1 MSATH
6 DELAAVT
13 VTVTPIDNSNGNPYT
28 PTTARYRLDDCL
40 SGDQLID
47 WTTIAVPSTSIQI
60 DIAGSLN
67 AIVNNTLN
75 SPEKKVLTFNA
86 DNGLSTQSFSQ
97 YFYKIKNLG
106 FAQVA

>member
-6 DELAAVT
+6 DELAAIT
-13 VTVTPIDNSNGNPYT
+13 VTVTPLDIDKNAYT

-40 SGDQLID
+40 SGNELID

-67 AIVNNTLN
+67 AIVDNTLN
-75 SPEKKVLTFNA
+75 APEKKVLTFNA
-86 DNGLSTQSFSQ
+86 DDGLSTQSYTQ

>member
-6 DELAAVT
+6 NERNGVT
-13 VTVTPIDNSNGNPYT
+13 VTITPRDNNGDPYT
-28 PTTARYRLDDCL
+28 PTSARFRLDDCL
-40 SGDQLID
+40 SGKELVD
-47 WTTIAVPSTSIQI
+47 WTAIAVPSTSMQV

-67 AIVNNTLN
+67 AIVDNTLQT
-75 SPEKKVLTFNA
+75 PEKKVLTFNA
-86 DNGLSTQSFSQ
+86 DNGLSTQSYTQ